1 MSEIID
7 IYDENMQLVGVKER
21 DAVHRDGDWHRSF
34 HCWVVGE
41 DEAGGFVV
49 FQRRSAS
56 KDTFPNM
63 LDISAA
69 GHYLAGETAAD
80 GGLREIEEE
89 LGLSVTADALIPV
102 GLRIS
107 TCLFG
112 AVHDYEFN
120 EVYLLRCDQ
129 PLTAYAPSVEEV
141 SQLVKV
147 PVSAALR
154 LFAGECESISAE
166 AIPAPDNR
174 IELRLADFIHVPDHY
189 TYRALILAQRY
200 FNHESHLLI

>member
-7 IYDENMQLVGVKER
+7 IYDENMQAIGVKAR
-21 DAVHRDGDWHRSF
+21 DDVHRDGDWHRSF
-34 HCWVVGE
+34 HCWVVGT
-41 DEAGGFVV
+41 DETGDFVL
-49 FQRRSAS
+49 FQRRSAN

-89 LGLSVTADALIPV
+89 LGLAVTAEALIPV

-107 TCLFG
+107 TCRFE
-112 AVHDYEFN
+112 AVRDYEFN

-129 PLTAYAPSVEEV
+129 PLTAYAPSADEV

-147 PVSAALR
+147 PVEAALR
-154 LFAGECESISAE
+154 LFAGECDSITAE
-166 AIPAPDNR
+166 ATNTP
-174 IELRLADFIHVPDHY
+174 EGYTTLYHADFIHVPDHY
-189 TYRALILAQRY
+189 TQRALILARRY
-200 FNHESHLLI
+200 FNHESYLLI